1 MADLSILER
10 VKKRLFTDDTQVI
23 PDFEQSILFSD
34 KTQQIGAVRLPQLP
48 LDEMEFA
55 ERDTNTGVNTE
66 KDQNEATEGGKENID
81 TTTGSKKSHHEPIDS
96 ERRRIDNLFEDSES
110 GGVGND
116 SQNGGKTFGSQ
127 EAPENGSHDGRKT
140 FGSQDALENGSQSA
154 AEPLDFDA
162 RVAAL
167 VEQKRLERLRAVEAE
182 EAKWRDGPAVDSS
195 TQGGPKGATKK
206 ELEKMEQ
213 LLYTQ
218 KRSRPIAPAFARRAA
233 NPLSR
238 LVAELDSD
246 EESNQVN
253 GDELGENVQNANE
266 KHGTNDKHDS
276 AGGETKEVSPEDNSP
291 SSDHSGDEL
300 NVLDLITQPT
310 QPAPRR
316 KRNPIDDY
324 AQRLLQR
331 AESNVVLDDSDTEGT
346 PDVPEMT
353 KEQRLAVKK
362 RYSRRPDQMRATS
375 KFHPPRAR
383 TVEARLADQLRRA
396 NARQLREARSA
407 DPDAA
412 LLEEIEQEEEEMG
425 TLLEREMERVR
436 RLRKRERAEAEKKED
451 EEYAPGDS
459 DASVPDS
466 DGDSVNDS
474 EAGEED
480 EGDDDGDDDR
490 DDNVDDE
497 DEIEGDENTASRR
510 RARRVVESD
519 AEEER
524 HDDSYMFGGGAERDE
539 DGELMQI
546 QSDGVREPS
555 PLDVAAI
562 VPTERSRFRLF
573 DNLEQRAAP
582 AVAETSIDE
591 SFGPAPSFVDLPT
604 QDTQRVKPTQA
615 DEPTQADAST
625 QADNSQADKL
635 PERPTQ
641 TDRPSQTDLL
651 TQAELTQPDGTS
663 TQADA
668 TTMHDTLAGDESDGD
683 YPAAVHRGK
692 LEVQNSVVT
701 TDMDAEKDAEKEAE
715 RAAEALALFEARIR
729 RKELRARRRRKELE
743 RRGVG
748 AIVEG
753 EAEESEDEWKGVGG
767 ADVDESDQADSEDER
782 MIDNTFNLVLNDE
795 EVRRKFMEQ
804 YRVKDRK
811 ELEKLMDDVKNHR
824 LSKRARAGKFDVE
837 LSDEEDEL
845 LMAYRRQKLQEQ
857 KQRLLANKQLQ
868 RLAKNDRA
876 QAFFESI
883 QDEPVSIAL
892 DESDGESPAP
902 SNIHE
907 DEDGTDTPKEP
918 RRIVI
923 EESFVQQQLSFLS
936 KTAEDDYMAIQE
948 ESSRQHGNDNDDDDD
963 VEDLATLKSRSLS
976 NLYNRTNSP
985 EERGKRSYEE
995 VLTDEDID
1003 NEQIDRGKSEKI
1015 QKDDGDN
1022 DDDDDDDDASFPLF
1036 KRPSV
1041 VGSFRSFHE
1050 KQGVQV
1056 STKSFSGVTV
1066 SKQYKVASGA
1076 KASISYLSKT
1086 SKSGQK
1092 NAVRS
1097 LKVKQIEETID
1108 RSRSGGSFF
1117 GKGSNFS

>member
-55 ERDTNTGVNTE
+55 ERATNAGVNTE

-81 TTTGSKKSHHEPIDS
+81 ATTGSKKGHHERIDS
-96 ERRRIDNLFEDSES
+96 ERRRIDKLFEDSES

-127 EAPENGSHDGRKT
+127 DAPENGSHDGGKT
-140 FGSQDALENGSQSA
+140 FGSQDALENGSQTA

-182 EAKWRDGPAVDSS
+182 EAQWRDGPAVDLS

-233 NPLSR
+233 NPLLR

-253 GDELGENVQNANE
+253 GDELGENVQNENE
-266 KHGTNDKHDS
+266 KHETSDKHDS
-276 AGGETKEVSPEDNSP
+276 AGGETKEVSPEHNSP
-291 SSDHSGDEL
+291 SSDHLDDEL

-362 RYSRRPDQMRATS
+362 RYSRRPDQMRATL

-383 TVEARLADQLRRA
+383 TAEARLADQLRRA

-466 DGDSVNDS
+466 DGDSVDDS
-474 EAGEED
+474 EVGEED
-480 EGDDDGDDDR
+480 EGDDDGNDDH
-490 DDNVDDE
+490 DDNDE
-497 DEIEGDENTASRR
+497 DELEGDENTASRR

-546 QSDGVREPS
+546 QSDGVREPL

-615 DEPTQADAST
+615 DEPTQADTST

-635 PERPTQ
+635 PERP
-641 TDRPSQTDLL
+641 SQTDFL

-663 TQADA
+663 TQADV
-668 TTMHDTLAGDESDGD
+668 TTRHDALAGDESDGD

-701 TDMDAEKDAEKEAE
+701 TDVDAEKDAEKEAE

-883 QDEPVSIAL
+883 QDEPVSIVL
-892 DESDGESPAP
+892 DESDGESPVP
-902 SNIHE
+902 STIPE
-907 DEDGTDTPKEP
+907 DEDGTDTPREP

-948 ESSRQHGNDNDDDDD
+948 ESLRQHGDDNDDDD

-976 NLYNRTNSP
+976 NLFNRTNLP

-1022 DDDDDDDDASFPLF
+1022 DDDDDDDAGFPLF

-1076 KASISYLSKT
+1076 KASISYLSKA

-1108 RSRSGGSFF
+1108 RSRLGGSFF